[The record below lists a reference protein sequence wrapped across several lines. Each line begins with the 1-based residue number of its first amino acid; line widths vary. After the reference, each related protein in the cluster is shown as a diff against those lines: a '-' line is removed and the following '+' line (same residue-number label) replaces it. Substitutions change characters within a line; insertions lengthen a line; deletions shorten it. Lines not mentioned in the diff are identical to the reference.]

1 MVKAQPSQDLK
12 RKEDLYYSKPKTA
25 ELRKSQM
32 GKVSA
37 MSKDI
42 KKKKIAS
49 KKAKATLKNPFD
61 YFDKVKK
68 PFTRYK
74 SLLEIPATD
83 IDGNKIEKLG
93 DILQGKELIL
103 VTVGLPTN
111 PAYNVFGL
119 HHSALNEIYK
129 RLGDKGLEILA
140 FPCDQFD
147 DEEPGTNA

>member
-1 MVKAQPSQDLK
+1 MVNKSVMVKAQPSQDLK
-12 RKEDLYYSKPKTA
+12 RKEDLYSKTA

-42 KKKKIAS
+42 KKKKPAS

-93 DILQGKELIL
+93 DILQGKEVIL
-103 VTVGLPTN
+103 VVAGLPT
-111 PAYNVFGL
+111 
-119 HHSALNEIYK
+119 
-129 RLGDKGLEILA
+129 
-140 FPCDQFD
+140 
-147 DEEPGTNA
+147 